1 MIERVMIEPAM
12 RVLAASKTEEE
23 DEEPTGMTKISIF
36 RPDPG
41 WPRRYRV
48 DYPDRLVPGSTL
60 VSDPHPAHSHKPLRG
75 RRASARPRIKEKKR
89 KEELPWQP

>member
-12 RVLAASKTEEE
+12 RVLAASKAEGD
-23 DEEPTGMTKISIF
+23 DEEPTGMKKVSIF

-48 DYPDRLVPGSTL
+48 DSPDRLGPGL
-60 VSDPHPAHSHKPLRG
+60 HFG
-75 RRASARPRIKEKKR
+75 F
-89 KEELPWQP
+89 